1 MKEGFY
7 YRDMNAAYYGIYWF
21 GFDIRGC
28 PFMLYVFLSFISIF
42 KIAFRSGG
50 FCEQ

>member
-21 GFDIRGC
+21 GFDIRGVEYK
-28 PFMLYVFLSFISIF
+28 MSLYALCILIF
-42 KIAFRSGG
+42 YIYFYFKNR
-50 FCEQ
+50 